1 MLYAPSKRSVEVPVY
16 RSLSGYKAQYH
27 YLTLVVVSELNEW
40 KVLEYGP
47 GVIIHGT
54 RQFSEAKA
62 KEHALV
68 VARDYIHDQKHE
80 ELPVLP
86 EVEWSPAGHDDWL
99 VWRT

>member
-1 MLYAPSKRSVEVPVY
+1 MY
-16 RSLSGYKAQYH
+16 RSLTGFKAQYH

-47 GVIIHGT
+47 GVTIHGT

-62 KEHALV
+62 KEHALA
-68 VARDYIHDQKHE
+68 VAQNYVHQERGE
-80 ELPVLP
+80 PLPVLAG
-86 EVEWSPAGHDDWL
+86 VEWAPAAHDDWL